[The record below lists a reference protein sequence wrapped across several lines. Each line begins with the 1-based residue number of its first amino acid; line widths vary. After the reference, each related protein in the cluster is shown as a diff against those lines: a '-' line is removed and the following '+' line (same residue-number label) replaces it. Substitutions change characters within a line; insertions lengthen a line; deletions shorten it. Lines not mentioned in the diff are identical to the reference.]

1 MTNTRNNMQILGA
14 SETDATRTAP
24 TLAWGPIFLAL
35 LLAGVAFTLVWLKGE
50 LLGVLTREAKLGASI
65 WIFLALVAAILL
77 HLGLLFG
84 GAYRLVGRVFRSD
97 AGERGAAVEQTKP
110 LKRDVRLQ
118 FLVDE
123 LRTSHGWRWRNR
135 TRWLLVNG
143 ADALIEG
150 VAPGLKRAGAMPVGD
165 VILVHAAPDGID
177 AVQWR
182 RQIRQLRRRRPV
194 DSLIQV
200 VRLEEGSRS
209 GEALPRT
216 LAGLATDLGWAAP
229 VTFLHAVPA
238 QGSQPDT
245 FDAIGAFP
253 GPALKGAQPAGA
265 LRDQLAAIERH
276 TADAGVRLCTA
287 PTRITY
293 LAQVSQY
300 IGQQRTHIVAGWE
313 TLLASPWLRA
323 PLAGVMFAP
332 VFATPATAPARVPL
346 AANAAGQPGSEA
358 RPAAPANEPV
368 TFPPQPASLRPVW
381 HTIARRRG
389 TGRRVGVDWPNALAR
404 FVTVGAI
411 AWCAWLTVSFIGNQQ
426 LMRAAR
432 ATADAALD
440 ARPRTA
446 PAWRAQLALQ
456 QLIGTLEYRQQHGA
470 PWYLRAGLSRNDA
483 VLAALWPSYRI
494 VATRN
499 LQAPVVSALEATLR
513 IADEARADSL
523 QPAQARD
530 GSYDALKA
538 YLMLAEPR
546 RTDAGF
552 LTRVL
557 AAQWPGPA
565 GMPAGER
572 DDTGRRLAGFYA
584 DHLKAHPDWRIA
596 PDDRLVTATR
606 AMLVTQRGLASA
618 DDTVYQGLLDAAQ
631 GKYADASLDTLLGGT
646 DARGLFSAAQTVP
659 GLYTRAAW
667 DGMIAEAID
676 RASSARHLS
685 GDWVLTGSQPAPT
698 VANTLAQG
706 AAAID
711 EQRAADALKQRLT
724 ARYFADYTAAWQRML
739 NSVRWQPASNLN
751 GAIEQ
756 LARLADAQTSPLI
769 ALMQAVQRHAQAGRP
784 SQALTDTLVRKA
796 QGLIGGGGPSSA
808 PAINPLDASFGPLLA
823 LMGDAGDGKGGA
835 PVNVALTGVSLSR
848 YLTAVTTM
856 RLKLQQ
862 IAASADAQS
871 TARALAQAVFQGTLS
886 ELSQARDDAA
896 LTAASLGA
904 AWSGFGDAAF
914 AQPLEGAW
922 QTILQPAAASLN
934 DAWRASVAAPFNA
947 AMAGRYPFFDT
958 PADASFAELGR
969 YVRPDTG
976 LIARFMTTQ
985 LAGVI
990 KLQGDHWTPNA
1001 LAPQALRFDPAF
1013 VAGVR
1018 QLSTVGAQLY
1028 GQGDAGEKFAL
1039 MALPTPNVTRSEL
1052 SVDGR
1057 RIVYFNQQESWTP
1070 LAWPGDGLNGHAR
1083 LTWQTLDAGVRQ
1095 AFDATGDWAFLRLLS
1110 QADVKPLDG
1119 TRYRLT
1125 WNAAHGE
1132 PLSYVLR
1139 TQLGAGPLELL
1150 KLRGFRMPERI
1161 FMVGTGGT
1169 MPSGVPGLPPLPPE
1183 WMP

>member
-1 MTNTRNNMQILGA
+1 MKIVRFWGA
-14 SETDATRTAP
+14 TLAIVAAGLLTCLWFQLDGDLFGLATDAQRLRAS
-24 TLAWGPIFLAL
+24 LVV
-35 LLAGVAFTLVWLKGE
+35 AGVCLML
-50 LLGVLTREAKLGASI
+50 
-65 WIFLALVAAILL
+65 LVAKDAFMPMWRRRQNKAQQPLRPSSGTSGQL
-77 HLGLLFG
+77 APAKHAGLLSLCSELRVAHGPFWR
-84 GAYRLVGRVFRSD
+84 YRLCWLMLEGSD
-97 AGERGAAVEQTKP
+97 PR
-110 LKRDVRLQ
+110 
-118 FLVDE
+118 
-123 LRTSHGWRWRNR
+123 
-135 TRWLLVNG
+135 
-143 ADALIEG
+143 IEE
-150 VAPGLKRAGAMPVGD
+150 VVPGLKRCGVMHVGNA
-165 VILVHAAPDGID
+165 VLLHASPEGIE
-177 AVQWR
+177 AKTWR
-182 RQIRQLRRRRPV
+182 SQIRRLRRRRPV
-194 DSLIQV
+194 DGV
-200 VRLEEGSRS
+200 VHVIRADESDTE
-209 GEALPRT
+209 LPRT

-238 QGSQPDT
+238 QGNQPDT

-368 TFPPQPASLRPVW
+368 TFAPQPASLRPVW

-389 TGRRVGVDWPNALAR
+389 TGRRVGVDWPNALAL

-411 AWCAWLTVSFIGNQQ
+411 AWCAWLAVSFIGNQQ
-426 LMRAAR
+426 LMHDAR

-494 VATRN
+494 AATRN

-538 YLMLAEPR
+538 YLMLVEPR

-676 RASSARHLS
+676 RASSARHIS
-685 GDWVLTGSQPAPT
+685 GDWVLTGSQPAPA
-698 VANTLAQG
+698 VGNPLAQG
-706 AAAID
+706 VAAID

-769 ALMQAVQRHAQAGRP
+769 ALMKAVQFHAQAGRP

-796 QGLIGGGGPSSA
+796 QGLIGGSA
-808 PAINPLDASFGPLLA
+808 PSDAPAVHPLDPPFGPLLA
-823 LMGDAGDGKGGA
+823 LMGDTADGKGGA

-871 TARALAQAVFQGTLS
+871 TARALAQAVFQGKLS

-990 KLQGDHWTPNA
+990 KLQGNHWTPNA

-1039 MALPTPNVTRSEL
+1039 MALPTPTVTRSEL

-1139 TQLGAGPLELL
+1139 TQLGADPLELL

-1161 FMVGTGGT
+1161 FVVGTGGA